1 MRERESPAVSD
12 DQIGVS
18 LLTCYSNLLV
28 AELQCSELCPTRDSW
43 AAVPGQRGPG
53 SLVAGCWGSVAGT
66 PAPGHFGAG
75 RGALL
80 QTFDVYSPSS
90 GTRLTLQHE

>member
-1 MRERESPAVSD
+1 MLPGLIVSGEMRESQAVSD
-12 DQIGVS
+12 DRVGVR
-18 LLTCYSNLLV
+18 LLTRYSNLLV
-28 AELQCSELCPTRDSW
+28 AELQCSELCPTRASG
-43 AAVPGQRGPG
+43 APVPGQRGPG

-80 QTFDVYSPSS
+80 YCSPIS
-90 GTRLTLQHE
+90 